1 MTLKLSV
8 KKKSDISF
16 SEDYEF
22 KSFPIF
28 LGRDNKN
35 EVILPDSL
43 KIISRK
49 HAKIL
54 EQESFFRLVDLES
67 ANFTYLNEE
76 KIEPNKE
83 YGIVSGDK
91 IKIGEYEMEVLVV
104 KEEIIA
110 EDNQK
115 TMLFSSPFA
124 EEVAGIAENLKNLG
138 AKFSL
143 DASPMKT
150 DMLKFS
156 ILQSLNNLEKNETNK
171 IIAEFFSENFLGN
184 SWHGASEPR
193 EEIVASGR
201 SEKKVY
207 QFVQSEEKYNPQVMN
222 DSSFSM
228 HFSSS
233 IDVLLETFAKLV
245 QGFLQFRQEFFGVTI
260 YHTLPVGSLNE
271 LKEYLFNPAISSEE
285 ERKRINLLNE
295 EIQNLLSH
303 QIGLLEGYKISVTE
317 GSKALLQSLNP
328 EAIDQ
333 ELQKKNIQ
341 TGGLDWAKIIP
352 AVNNKKIL
360 EAIKENYKK
369 YISDPYHVEKKF
381 FRPHYLKGYQKRSPS
396 GRLHDEY

>member
-1 MTLKLSV
+1 MTLKLFI

-28 LGRDNKN
+28 LGRDSKN
-35 EVILPDSL
+35 EIILPDSF

-54 EQESFFRLVDLES
+54 EKENAFQLVDLES
-67 ANFTYLNEE
+67 ANFTYLNGD
-76 KIEPNKE
+76 KIESNKE
-83 YGIVSGDK
+83 YGLVTGDK
-91 IKIGEYEMEVLVV
+91 IKIGEYEMEVLLI
-104 KEEIIA
+104 KEEFIA

-124 EEVAGIAENLKNLG
+124 DEIAAIAENLKNISS
-138 AKFSL
+138 KFSL
-143 DASPMKT
+143 DDSPMKA

-156 ILQSLNNLEKNETNK
+156 VLQSLNSLEKNDANK
-171 IIAEFFSENFLGN
+171 IIAEFFSENFLGS
-184 SWHGASEPR
+184 SWQSTSEPR
-193 EEIVASGR
+193 EEVSISH
-201 SEKKVY
+201 SENKVY
-207 QFVQSEEKYNPQVMN
+207 QFVQSEEKYKAPVIH
-222 DSSFSM
+222 DPSFSM
-228 HFSSS
+228 HFSNS
-233 IDVLLETFAKLV
+233 IDVLLDTFAKLV

-271 LKEYLFNPAISSEE
+271 LKEYLFNPGISSEE
-285 ERKRINLLNE
+285 ERKRINMLNE

-303 QIGLLEGYKISVTE
+303 QIGLLEGYKLSVME

-328 EAIDQ
+328 EVIEQD
-333 ELQKKNIQ
+333 LQKKGMQ

-352 AVNNKKIL
+352 ALNNKKIL
-360 EAIKENYKK
+360 DAIKDNYKK